1 MKSQDLIEDSSK
13 IPEGRKINWDFHF
26 SGLFFN
32 KKYKKTPYGCNFC
45 FIAFRSGS
53 KHERKS
59 TLILIP
65 NCKLLFLIEKF
76 Q

>member
-1 MKSQDLIEDSSK
+1 MKSQDLIEDSKK

-26 SGLFFN
+26 SRVFFR
-32 KKYKKTPYGCNFC
+32 KKGNTTPCGCNFC
-45 FIAFRSGS
+45 FIGFRSGS